1 MKDVGVTLQSQLS
14 VQDAAA
20 VFQQTADD
28 ARGIKAKMIERSA
41 SRYGNDHLHGFF
53 TPNDNSVFSAI
64 DDDRPDFT
72 VGVGIAKGNLMHGTR
87 SGDADVIQL
96 YVWDRG
102 NSREL
107 HLFSPYTG
115 LGKGRSEKL
124 VQRFVNAYQAADSQ
138 IQGAGPGSDGMTADQ
153 GVGDPSQPAGWLADQ
168 TGRFEFRYWDGSA
181 WSSHVST
188 SGNVQVDTM

>member
-87 SGDADVIQL
+87 SGDGFYPDAVFEEIKSTFCFSEMTKDEFLEIL
-96 YVWDRG
+96 
-102 NSREL
+102 L
-107 HLFSPYTG
+107 HITAGGKALNQYDEYKKVEVMPDG
-115 LGKGRSEKL
+115 LHKINGR
-124 VQRFVNAYQAADSQ
+124 RN
-138 IQGAGPGSDGMTADQ
+138 
-153 GVGDPSQPAGWLADQ
+153 PAPPCP
-168 TGRFEFRYWDGSA
+168 R
-181 WSSHVST
+181 
-188 SGNVQVDTM
+188 